1 MAKVGASGTDLAEL
15 AEQLVKNGTRKVL
28 GTSRRV
34 RVVFNRKIIVDTT
47 AATLVWEHDYFPQY
61 YVPLKDL
68 QGDLKET
75 QKIQID
81 GQTKA
86 SVATLTVTAGEGETD
101 TATTDRVVC
110 FEGIGSLDSAT
121 QMVRLEFGSMDEWL
135 EEDQPIYVHAKD
147 PFKRIDILPS
157 QRPIEVKVSGQT
169 VAKSNFA
176 MHLFETGLPTRY
188 YLPLSAVDQTV
199 LRKSQLVTKCPYKGE
214 AEYYHIVINGKEQ
227 QNLVWYYRLP
237 THESAAVAGMVCFYN
252 EKVDISL
259 DGKPLERPKTIFG

>member
-1 MAKVGASGTDLAEL
+1 M
-15 AEQLVKNGTRKVL
+15 
-28 GTSRRV
+28 
-34 RVVFNRKIIVDTT
+34 FNRKIIVDTT

-121 QMVRLEFGSMDEWL
+121 QMVRLEFGSMG
-135 EEDQPIYVHAKD
+135 
-147 PFKRIDILPS
+147 R
-157 QRPIEVKVSGQT
+157 
-169 VAKSNFA
+169 
-176 MHLFETGLPTRY
+176 
-188 YLPLSAVDQTV
+188 
-199 LRKSQLVTKCPYKGE
+199 
-214 AEYYHIVINGKEQ
+214 
-227 QNLVWYYRLP
+227 
-237 THESAAVAGMVCFYN
+237 
-252 EKVDISL
+252 
-259 DGKPLERPKTIFG
+259 